1 MASKK
6 KLIISLSAVCLVAI
20 IAVVAVVAVLA
31 AGTQAVQTSVTIT
44 YTASDVSATV
54 SANQYLIAR
63 TTNVGDAAQA
73 FTSADGSSVS
83 FSAINASTTG
93 TLIQPANADL
103 TSEKN
108 AVVFEFIFENDSAS
122 VPMLVTL
129 EEIDTE
135 NLNQT
140 FDLFYKTGSTTR
152 VVFAQE
158 GNTVVDINTSTFAG
172 FRVEPE
178 TTAYAYIKVQIDD
191 ANKSNNNEEA
201 ELSIKWNLTA
211 TTRQEAGEE

>member
-1 MASKK
+1 MSSKK
-6 KLIISLSAVCLVAI
+6 KLIISLSAVCLVAV

-73 FTSADGSSVS
+73 FKSGDATSVS
-83 FSAINASTTG
+83 FNAVDGNETVA
-93 TLIQPANADL
+93 TLTQPANADL

-108 AVVFEFIFENDSAS
+108 AVVFEFIFENDSIS

-129 EEIDTE
+129 EDID
-135 NLNQT
+135 LDGMDAT
-140 FDLFYKTGSTTR
+140 FALSYKTGSTTR
-152 VVFAQE
+152 IVFTE
-158 GNTVVDINTSTFAG
+158 TNNTVTTINETGVTA

-178 TTAYAYIKVQIDD
+178 TTAYAYIKVAIDE
-191 ANKSNNNEEA
+191 ANKSNDDE
-201 ELSIKWNLTA
+201 SSSMDIKWNLAA
-211 TTRQEAGEE
+211 TTRA